1 MDLKSS
7 KGFWDDEPSTVE
19 KTESENSENKKSESE
34 NKPNNYELPTQNQT
48 DEKKQ
53 LKSCKSIKKSEND
66 SIKKPSANEEKK
78 TDAEFQPEQ
87 ELLKKKNKKDMI
99 IIISVVAAL
108 IIGILAGTVFL
119 YNSGNRKIYSYID
132 SGSYAVAFKEIRE
145 LHESGENVDSLVM
158 EFVKSCMEQKEYRRA
173 VFAVPLLS
181 DEGLSQNSDY
191 LNEAV
196 RQMTDDG
203 DTKQAEELNSLI
215 NKTK

>member
-7 KGFWDDEPSTVE
+7 KGFWDDVPSNAE
-19 KTESENSENKKSESE
+19 KTESQNTENKTSESE
-34 NKPNNYELPTQNQT
+34 IQPNNYELPIQNQS
-48 DEKKQ
+48 EGKKT
-53 LKSCKSIKKSEND
+53 LKLCKPIKKPEND
-66 SIKKPSANEEKK
+66 SIKKPSETEEIKND
-78 TDAEFQPEQ
+78 TGFQPEQ
-87 ELLKKKNKKDMI
+87 EVLKKKNKKDMI

-158 EFVKSCMEQKEYRRA
+158 EFVKSCMEQKEYRRI

-191 LNEAV
+191 LNEAA
-196 RQMTDDG
+196 RQMTDEG
-203 DTKQAEELNSLI
+203 NTKQADELQSLI